1 MKRKMTIKKT
11 LFAVFLT
18 AIAGSSF
25 GQNDADPA
33 VTSLSFDFSPILVGN
48 TTSLTVY
55 FVNNGFTTPISTGSV
70 ALKISLPTSGEYK
83 AEPENISA
91 LSGDF
96 LGKFNWTYNAGTKSF
111 FGTSNQPI
119 APGEGGSVIV
129 KVKGITPILSANSIA
144 NIQRLNPGAYPNENV
159 TNNNLTAAAG
169 VVAGAP
175 LPVQLVTFAA
185 VKQSATVLLNWQ
197 TSTEINS
204 SYFDLQHSRNG
215 SQWQSIGTVSAAGN
229 SSTPRN
235 YSFVH
240 NKPVTGVNYY
250 RLKLVDLDGS
260 FKNSPVQMVNF
271 GNGATIKIL
280 PNPVV
285 DRLYI
290 TGGAGSF
297 ESITIFS
304 SEGKLIQQCSNFIT
318 GSSIDMS
325 AYAAG
330 LYRIRI
336 TDKEGNTE
344 VRSVVKQ

>member
-1 MKRKMTIKKT
+1 MKKKMTIKKI
-11 LFAVFLT
+11 LLAVFLAAT
-18 AIAGSSF
+18 VSSSF

-33 VTSLSFDFSPILVGN
+33 VTSLSFDLSPMLVGN

-55 FVNNGFTTPISTGSV
+55 FVNNGFTSSIATGSV

-83 AEPENISA
+83 AEPENLSA

-96 LGKFNWTYNAGTKSF
+96 VSKFSWTYNTGTKSF

-129 KVKGITPILSANSIA
+129 KVKGVTPILSANSIA
-144 NIQRLNPGAYPNENV
+144 NIQRLNPAAYPNENV

-169 VVAGAP
+169 VAMGGP
-175 LPVQLVTFAA
+175 LPIQLVTFTA

-197 TSTEINS
+197 TNAELNS
-204 SYFDLQHSRNG
+204 NYFDIQYSKSG
-215 SQWQSIGTVSAAGN
+215 SQWQSIGTVNAAGN

-235 YSFVH
+235 YNFVH
-240 NKPVTGVNYY
+240 NNPVTGANYY

-260 FKNSPVQMVNF
+260 FKNSPVQMINF
-271 GNGATIKIL
+271 SNGTAIKIL

-285 DRLYI
+285 DRVYI
-290 TGGAGSF
+290 TGGEGSF
-297 ESITIFS
+297 ESVTIFS
-304 SEGKLIQQCSNFIT
+304 SEGRLIQQCSNFIT

-325 AYAAG
+325 GYAAG

>member
-1 MKRKMTIKKT
+1 MTIKKI

-33 VTSLSFDFSPILVGN
+33 ITSLSFDFSPITIGS
-48 TTSLTVY
+48 TTSLNVY
-55 FVNNGFTTPISTGSV
+55 FVNNGFTTSIATASV
-70 ALKISLPTSGEYK
+70 ALKISLPTSGEYR

-96 LGKFNWTYNAGTKSF
+96 VSKFSWTYNSVTKSF

-119 APGEGGSVIV
+119 AAGDGGSVIV
-129 KVKGITPILSANSIA
+129 KVKGITSIISAVSIA
-144 NIQRLNPGAYPNENV
+144 NIQRLNPAAYPNENT

-169 VVAGAP
+169 VAAGGP
-175 LPVQLVTFAA
+175 LPIQLVTFTA

-197 TSTEINS
+197 TNAEINS
-204 SYFDLQHSRNG
+204 SYFDLQHSKNG
-215 SQWQSIGTVSAAGN
+215 SQWQSIGIVSAAGN

-240 NKPVTGVNYY
+240 NNPVTGANYY

-260 FKNSPVQMVNF
+260 FRNSPVQMVNF
-271 GNGATIKIL
+271 GTGAIIKIL
-280 PNPVV
+280 PNPVT

-290 TGGAGSF
+290 TGSTGSF
-297 ESITIFS
+297 ESVTIFS
-304 SEGKLIQQCSNFIT
+304 SDGRMIQQCNNFIT

-325 AYAAG
+325 SYAAG